1 MLRYC
6 AECDVNIRGY
16 IACGSF
22 FLPDELKDLLAT
34 GFGDYGEGIVHAIF

>member
-22 FLPDELKDLLAT
+22 FLPDELKAKIHYENGRKLYNL
-34 GFGDYGEGIVHAIF
+34 